1 MINFIY
7 NFPIK
12 LGLSTLPINIGTI
25 KPKTNGYIS
34 NPILDR
40 ETSKNDILNTIQTNP
55 RIKEILNSYGITA
68 EINFNVLNDIK
79 EKHLKNT
86 YVVATKI
93 YMSLPND
100 IKNSV
105 NLEDLQE
112 AAILH
117 DYGKILIPDKIINKK
132 GRFNEKEREIMN
144 LHPELGYE
152 LLKNKGLSPK
162 VLNLIKYHHH
172 THDKKGYPS
181 ISNDFDYSLEL
192 QILSLADKYSAL
204 REKRSYKNPLA
215 KYEALEIIAK
225 EVSNGNID
233 QEIYTALIRSV

>member
-1 MINFIY
+1 
-7 NFPIK
+7 
-12 LGLSTLPINIGTI
+12 
-25 KPKTNGYIS
+25 
-34 NPILDR
+34 
-40 ETSKNDILNTIQTNP
+40 
-55 RIKEILNSYGITA
+55 
-68 EINFNVLNDIK
+68 
-79 EKHLKNT
+79 
-86 YVVATKI
+86 
-93 YMSLPND
+93 
-100 IKNSV
+100 
-105 NLEDLQE
+105 
-112 AAILH
+112 
-117 DYGKILIPDKIINKK
+117 
-132 GRFNEKEREIMN
+132 MN

-162 VLNLIKYHHH
+162 VLNLIKYHHQ